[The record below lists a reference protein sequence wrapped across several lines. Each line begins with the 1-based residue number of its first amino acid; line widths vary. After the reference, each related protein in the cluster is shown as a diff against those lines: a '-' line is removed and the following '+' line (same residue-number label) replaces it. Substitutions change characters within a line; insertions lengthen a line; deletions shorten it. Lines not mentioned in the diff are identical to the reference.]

1 MGKEEIEALIRI
13 LEAENTRGLSS
24 LVLGTWS
31 IKYDKTVKAFSF
43 DKCENDGIV
52 KSVLALLVNRE
63 RSSTKVDHSLT
74 NFLVW

>member
-1 MGKEEIEALIRI
+1 METLMGKEEIEALIRI

-43 DKCENDGIV
+43 DKCENDGYCEE
-52 KSVLALLVNRE
+52 L
-63 RSSTKVDHSLT
+63 SLIHI
-74 NFLVW
+74 

>member
-1 MGKEEIEALIRI
+1 METLMGKEEIEALIRI

-43 DKCENDGIV
+43 DKCENDGYCEERPSVIS
-52 KSVLALLVNRE
+52 KSGEIIDKGGPRF
-63 RSSTKVDHSLT
+63 D
-74 NFLVW
+74 

>member
-31 IKYDKTVKAFSF
+31 
-43 DKCENDGIV
+43 
-52 KSVLALLVNRE
+52 
-63 RSSTKVDHSLT
+63 SLT